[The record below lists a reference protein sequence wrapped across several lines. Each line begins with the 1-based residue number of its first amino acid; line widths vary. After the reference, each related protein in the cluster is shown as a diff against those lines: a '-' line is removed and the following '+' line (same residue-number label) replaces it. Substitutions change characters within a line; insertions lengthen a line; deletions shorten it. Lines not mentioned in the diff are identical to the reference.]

1 MSDYG
6 AQLAEILGSH
16 VWFGPLLLWPL
27 LGATTGFVWTVLFC
41 WPQRRKVPGPGVH
54 WSLRASWAQGC
65 RAVAL
70 QSGLV
75 AVMTI
80 GFLALYTTEPLGLLA
95 SVLTVLSM
103 ASAAAGALLAFRVLH
118 PSLTTTRTAREF
130 LADLAFEPG
139 TLYYWAIAPLVWAP
153 FVTSAFDNQTGM
165 VLTLAITLHF
175 AWGFAALPLWHSLGL
190 LTAPTT
196 ELEALIRETAEH
208 TQTPLRRVM
217 VWRWRTAN
225 AFALP
230 LSDDIALTERLVEI
244 LDPEELR
251 AVVLHELAHL
261 REPRRIHLMRLCV
274 SLAPLSLLLLRPT
287 VVSGG
292 ILATLGL
299 LGALVVVS
307 LAGARTM
314 RRAEHAADAGAHGGQ
329 TSPVYARA
337 LEKLHQDRLLPA
349 VMPGGGQ
356 KSHPDLYDRMLAAGV
371 TPDFP
376 RPPAPANGSSS
387 VRLFFVF
394 VVTFTL
400 VGFAAE
406 TARSSVGNAAGM
418 TSTAWLVTPS
428 AEDLLSLDLNSA
440 EEPTRALAELGL
452 ATSRDPDAWY
462 SRAWDLAVMGDC
474 AGVAVLARAAER
486 AGQQDERFAAVHS
499 TVTQLP
505 GCSE

>member
-16 VWFGPLLLWPL
+16 VWFGPLLSWPL
-27 LGATTGFVWTVLFC
+27 LGATIGFVWTVLLS
-41 WPQRRKVPGPGVH
+41 WPQKRRAPGPEVH
-54 WSLRASWAQGC
+54 WSLRSSWAQGC

-75 AVMTI
+75 AVMTV

-103 ASAAAGALLAFRVLH
+103 AAAAAGAQLAFRALH
-118 PSLTTTRTAREF
+118 PSLTTARTARER
-130 LADLAFEPG
+130 LADLAFGPG

-190 LTAPTT
+190 LTAPTP
-196 ELEALIRETAEH
+196 EVEALIRETAERA
-208 TQTPLRRVM
+208 QTPLRRVM

-225 AFALP
+225 AFAFP
-230 LSDDIALTERLVEI
+230 LSNDIALTERLVEI

-251 AVVLHELAHL
+251 AVALHELAHL

-274 SLAPLSLLLLRPT
+274 SVAPLSLLLLRPT
-287 VVSGG
+287 VVSQG

-307 LAGARTM
+307 LLGARTM
-314 RRAEHAADAGAHGGQ
+314 HRAEHAADAGAHEGH
-329 TSPVYARA
+329 TSPAYARA

-371 TPDFP
+371 GPDFP
-376 RPPAPANGSSS
+376 RPPPPANGSSVLS
-387 VRLFFVF
+387 FFVL
-394 VVTFTL
+394 VVTFAL
-400 VGFAAE
+400 VGFAAG
-406 TARSSVGNAAGM
+406 TARSSVGNAADM
-418 TSTAWLVTPS
+418 TSAAWLVTPS
-428 AEDLLSLDLNSA
+428 AEDLLSLDPNST
-440 EEPTRALAELGL
+440 EEPTRALVELGL
-452 ATSRDPDAWY
+452 VTSRDPDAWY

-474 AGVAVLARAAER
+474 TGAAVLTRAAER
-486 AGQQDERFAAVHS
+486 VGQHDEEFAALHAQL
-499 TVTQLP
+499 TQLP